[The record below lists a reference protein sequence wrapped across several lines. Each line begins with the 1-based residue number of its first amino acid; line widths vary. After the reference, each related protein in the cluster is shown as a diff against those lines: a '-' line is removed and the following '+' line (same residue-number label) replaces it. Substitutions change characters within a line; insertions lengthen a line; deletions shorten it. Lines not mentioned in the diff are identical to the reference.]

1 MAHGP
6 AAGPML
12 HQYSDTTSPSGVSP
26 APPLSD
32 EGRRCSAVH
41 HALQAAGL
49 FESSPAWR
57 VSPVPFQ
64 LTADEVVFFENLG
77 PQLWSFSKA
86 LNRLYL
92 ESVKGRQPF
101 WVHQY
106 LDQGKPQALLEYA
119 RMKRFRDAVPHVI
132 RPDVIPTE
140 TGMMITE
147 LDSVPGGIGMTGS
160 LSAAYGALGDAL
172 VGGTDGMIDG
182 FARLFR
188 SEDPSAGSGQA
199 PSVRSGQAPSV
210 RSGQAPSASLPSASL
225 RTSRTGRTSGAGS
238 ALGEAGCLAIVV
250 SDEAED
256 YRTEMEWVACRLRAA
271 GVDAYCVHPR
281 DLRFAE
287 ANLSPQLGP
296 AGVSGDTAGIRVMME
311 TPSGERPVSH
321 IYRFFE
327 LFDLDNVPK
336 SELLMYG
343 AKKGRVRVTPPYKPW
358 MEEKLAFALLHHPM
372 LEGFWADALGTDVFA
387 HLRQVMPKTWI
398 VDPRPLPPSAI
409 IPGLTLD
416 GKAVSD
422 WRQLAQATQKQRQC
436 VLKPSGFSELAWG
449 SRGVVVGHDIPQSAW
464 AAKLDHAL
472 DAFTT
477 TPYVFQA
484 FHKGRQYEMTYWDE
498 RTGQPASMEGRARLS
513 PYYFVSGDE
522 VTLGGILATVCP
534 KDKKLLHGMR
544 DAILAPCALRLRSG
558 QALPA
563 R

>member
-12 HQYSDTTSPSGVSP
+12 QQYSDTASPSGFSP
-26 APPLSD
+26 APPLSE
-32 EGRRCSAVH
+32 EGRRCSAVQD
-41 HALQAAGL
+41 ALQTAGL

-64 LTADEVVFFENLG
+64 LTADDVSFFEELG
-77 PQLWSFSKA
+77 PRLWAFSKA

-106 LDQGKPQALLEYA
+106 LDLGKPPALLEYA
-119 RMKRFRDAVPHVI
+119 RMKRFREALPLVI

-140 TGMMITE
+140 TGMTITE
-147 LDSVPGGIGMTGS
+147 LDSVPGGIGITGS
-160 LSAAYGALGDAL
+160 LSAAYAALGHTL
-172 VGGTDGMIDG
+172 VGGANGMIDG
-182 FARLFR
+182 FATLFR
-188 SEDPSAGSGQA
+188 SGDPSTSSGQA
-199 PSVRSGQAPSV
+199 PST
-210 RSGQAPSASLPSASL
+210 SL
-225 RTSRTGRTSGAGS
+225 RASRAGS
-238 ALGEAGCLAIVV
+238 AGGDAGCVAIVV

-256 YRTEMEWVACRLRAA
+256 YRIEMDWVACRLRAA
-271 GVDAYCVHPR
+271 GLDAYCVHPG
-281 DLRFAE
+281 DLRFSEDQPSSVPTLFA
-287 ANLSPQLGP
+287 S
-296 AGVSGDTAGIRVMME
+296 

-321 IYRFFE
+321 VYRFFE
-327 LFDLDNVPK
+327 LFDLDNIPK
-336 SELLMYG
+336 SELLMYA
-343 AKKGRVRVTPPYKPW
+343 AKKGRVKVTPPYKPW

-372 LEGFWADALGTDVFA
+372 LEGFWSGELGPDVFE

-472 DAFTT
+472 DAFSS

-484 FHKGRQYEMTYWDE
+484 FHKGRQFEMTYWDE
-498 RTGQPASMEGRARLS
+498 RTGQPVSMEGRARLS

-534 KDKKLLHGMR
+534 KDKKVLHGMR
-544 DAILAPCALRLRSG
+544 DAILAPCALRLRSLRLRSG
-558 QALPA
+558 QAGQAMPA

>member
-12 HQYSDTTSPSGVSP
+12 HHYSDTASLSGFSP

-64 LTADEVVFFENLG
+64 LTADEVAFFQNLG

-106 LDQGKPQALLEYA
+106 LDQGKPQALLDYA
-119 RMKRFRDAVPHVI
+119 RMKRFREAVPHVI

-140 TGMMITE
+140 TGMTITE
-147 LDSVPGGIGMTGS
+147 LDSVPGGIGITGS

-182 FARLFR
+182 FAGLFR
-188 SEDPSAGSGQA
+188 SGT
-199 PSVRSGQAPSV
+199 
-210 RSGQAPSASLPSASL
+210 PSASL
-225 RTSRTGRTSGAGS
+225 RAGS
-238 ALGEAGCLAIVV
+238 ARGDACCLAIVV

-281 DLRFAE
+281 DLRFTE
-287 ANLSPQLGP
+287 TSLSPQLVP
-296 AGVSGDTAGIRVMME
+296 ARVSGDPASIRVMME

-321 IYRFFE
+321 VYRFFE

-336 SELLMYG
+336 SELLMYS

-372 LEGFWADALGTDVFA
+372 LEGFWADALGTDAFA
-387 HLRQVMPKTWI
+387 HLRQVMPRTWI

-472 DAFTT
+472 DAFSS

-498 RTGQPASMEGRARLS
+498 RTEQPASMEGRARLS

-544 DAILAPCALRLRSG
+544 AAVLAPCALPVR
-558 QALPA
+558 
-563 R
+563 

>member
-12 HQYSDTTSPSGVSP
+12 QQYSDTASPSGFSP
-26 APPLSD
+26 APPLCD
-32 EGRRCSAVH
+32 EGRRCSAVRD
-41 HALQAAGL
+41 ALQAAGL

-57 VSPVPFQ
+57 VSPVPFP
-64 LTADEVVFFENLG
+64 LTADDVSFFEDLG
-77 PQLWSFSKA
+77 PRLWAFSKA

-106 LDQGKPQALLEYA
+106 LDLGKPPALLEYA
-119 RMKRFRDAVPHVI
+119 RMKRFREALPLVI

-147 LDSVPGGIGMTGS
+147 LDSVPGGIGITGC
-160 LSAAYGALGDAL
+160 LSSAYGALGDSL
-172 VGGTDGMIDG
+172 VGGTDGMIET
-182 FARLFR
+182 FAALFR
-188 SEDPSAGSGQA
+188 SGNAAGGDD
-199 PSVRSGQAPSV
+199 
-210 RSGQAPSASLPSASL
+210 
-225 RTSRTGRTSGAGS
+225 
-238 ALGEAGCLAIVV
+238 GCVAIVV

-256 YRTEMEWVACRLRAA
+256 YRIEMEWAACRLRAA
-271 GVDAYCVHPR
+271 GLDAWCVHPG
-281 DLRFAE
+281 DLRFTEDQPSLLPTLFA
-287 ANLSPQLGP
+287 A
-296 AGVSGDTAGIRVMME
+296 

-321 IYRFFE
+321 VYRFFE
-327 LFDLDNVPK
+327 LFDLDNIPK
-336 SELLMYG
+336 SELLMY
-343 AKKGRVRVTPPYKPW
+343 AARKGRVKVTPPYKPW

-372 LEGFWADALGTDVFA
+372 LERFWSDALGPDVFA
-387 HLRQVMPKTWI
+387 YLTQVMPKTWI

-409 IPGLTLD
+409 IPDLTLD

-422 WRQLAQATQKQRQC
+422 WRQIARATQKQRHC

-472 DAFTT
+472 DTFSS

-484 FHKGRQYEMTYWDE
+484 FHKGRQFEMPHWDE
-498 RTGQPASMEGRARLS
+498 RTGQLESMEGRARLS

-544 DAILAPCALRLRSG
+544 DAILAPCA
-558 QALPA
+558 PA
-563 R
+563 G

>member
-6 AAGPML
+6 TAGPML
-12 HQYSDTTSPSGVSP
+12 QQYSDTASPSGFSP
-26 APPLSD
+26 ASPLSE

-41 HALQAAGL
+41 HALQTAGL

-64 LTADEVVFFENLG
+64 LTADEVSFFEDLG
-77 PQLWSFSKA
+77 VRLWSFSKA

-106 LDQGKPQALLEYA
+106 LDQGKPPALLEYA
-119 RMKRFRDAVPHVI
+119 RMKRFREALPRVI

-140 TGMMITE
+140 AGMAITE
-147 LDSVPGGIGMTGS
+147 LDSVPGGIGITGS
-160 LSAAYGALGDAL
+160 LSAAYAELGDTL
-172 VGGTDGMIDG
+172 VGGADGMIEG
-182 FARLFR
+182 FAGLFR
-188 SEDPSAGSGQA
+188 SGDPS
-199 PSVRSGQAPSV
+199 
-210 RSGQAPSASLPSASL
+210 
-225 RTSRTGRTSGAGS
+225 TGS
-238 ALGEAGCLAIVV
+238 AGETAGCVAIVV

-256 YRTEMEWVACRLRAA
+256 YRTEMDWVACRLRSV
-271 GVDAYCVHPR
+271 GMNVYCVHPR
-281 DLRFAE
+281 DLRFSE
-287 ANLSPQLGP
+287 DEGSFSPALF
-296 AGVSGDTAGIRVMME
+296 AR

-321 IYRFFE
+321 VYRFFE
-327 LFDLDNVPK
+327 LFDLENVPK
-336 SELLMYG
+336 SELLLYS
-343 AKKGRVRVTPPYKPW
+343 AKKGRVGVTPPYKPW

-372 LEGFWADALGTDVFA
+372 LAGFWSDALGPAGFE
-387 HLRQVMPKTWI
+387 HLRQIMPRTWV

-409 IPGLTLD
+409 IPDLTLD

-422 WRQLAQATQKQRQC
+422 WRQLARATQKQRQY

-449 SRGVVVGHDIPQSAW
+449 SRGVIVGHDIPQSAW
-464 AAKLDHAL
+464 AAKLEHAL
-472 DAFTT
+472 DAFTS

-484 FHKGRQYEMTYWDE
+484 FHKGRSYEMTYWDE
-498 RTGQPASMEGRARLS
+498 RTGQLESMEGRARLS

-544 DAILAPCALRLRSG
+544 DAILAPCAKPAG
-558 QALPA
+558 QEDVTA
-563 R
+563 

>member
-1 MAHGP
+1 MI
-6 AAGPML
+6 
-12 HQYSDTTSPSGVSP
+12 QRCSDTAVPSALSS
-26 APPLSD
+26 APTAPLCD
-32 EGRRCSAVH
+32 EGRRCLSVH

-49 FESSPAWR
+49 FDSRPAWR
-57 VSPVPFQ
+57 VSPVPFP
-64 LTADEVVFFENLG
+64 LTADEVSFFEDLG
-77 PQLWSFSKA
+77 PRLWSFSKA

-106 LDQGKPQALLEYA
+106 LDQGKPQALLEFA
-119 RMKRFRDAVPHVI
+119 RMKRFREAVPLVI

-140 TGMMITE
+140 AGMTITE
-147 LDSVPGGIGMTGS
+147 LDSVPGGIGITGS
-160 LSAAYGALGDAL
+160 LSSAYAALGDTL
-172 VGGTDGMIDG
+172 VGGADGMIEG
-182 FARLFR
+182 FAGLFR
-188 SEDPSAGSGQA
+188 SGED
-199 PSVRSGQAPSV
+199 
-210 RSGQAPSASLPSASL
+210 
-225 RTSRTGRTSGAGS
+225 
-238 ALGEAGCLAIVV
+238 AGCVAIVV

-256 YRTEMEWVACRLRAA
+256 YRAEMDWVACRLRAA
-271 GVDAYCVHPR
+271 GTDAWCVHPR
-281 DLRFAE
+281 DLRFTEEQPSLVPTLLA
-287 ANLSPQLGP
+287 S
-296 AGVSGDTAGIRVMME
+296 

-321 IYRFFE
+321 VYRFFE
-327 LFDLDNVPK
+327 LFDLDNIPK
-336 SELLMYG
+336 SELLMYA
-343 AKKGRVRVTPPYKPW
+343 AKKGGVSVTPPYKPW

-372 LEGFWADALGTDVFA
+372 LEKFWPDALGPDVFA
-387 HLRQVMPKTWI
+387 HLRQVMPNTWI

-472 DAFTT
+472 DAFSS

-484 FHKGRQYEMTYWDE
+484 FHKGRQFEMTYWDE
-498 RTGQPASMEGRARLS
+498 RAGQPASMEGRARLS

-544 DAILAPCALRLRSG
+544 DAILAPCALRAG
-558 QALPA
+558 
-563 R
+563 

>member
-1 MAHGP
+1 MSHVP
-6 AAGPML
+6 AAV
-12 HQYSDTTSPSGVSP
+12 PSTFSP
-26 APPLSD
+26 APSLSE
-32 EGRRCSAVH
+32 EGRRCLSVH

-49 FESSPAWR
+49 FDSTPAWR
-57 VSPVPFQ
+57 VSPVPFP
-64 LTADEVVFFENLG
+64 LTARDLAFFEDLG
-77 PQLWSFSKA
+77 PQLWAFSKA

-106 LDQGKPQALLEYA
+106 LDQGKPQALLEFA
-119 RMKRFRDAVPHVI
+119 RMKRFREALPLVI

-140 TGMMITE
+140 AGMTITE
-147 LDSVPGGIGMTGS
+147 LDSVPGGIGITGS
-160 LSAAYGALGDAL
+160 LSAAYAALGATL
-172 VGGTDGMIDG
+172 VGGADGMIEG

-188 SEDPSAGSGQA
+188 SGKTAGED
-199 PSVRSGQAPSV
+199 
-210 RSGQAPSASLPSASL
+210 
-225 RTSRTGRTSGAGS
+225 
-238 ALGEAGCLAIVV
+238 AGCVAIVV

-256 YRTEMEWVACRLRAA
+256 YRTEMDWVACRLR
-271 GVDAYCVHPR
+271 GTGLDAYCVHPR
-281 DLRFAE
+281 DLRFTEDQPSSVPTLFA
-287 ANLSPQLGP
+287 S
-296 AGVSGDTAGIRVMME
+296 

-321 IYRFFE
+321 VYRFFE
-327 LFDLDNVPK
+327 LFDLDNIPK
-336 SELLMYG
+336 SELLMYA
-343 AKKGRVRVTPPYKPW
+343 AKKGRVKVTPPYKPW

-372 LEGFWADALGTDVFA
+372 LEGFWSDELGPDVFE

-422 WRQLAQATQKQRQC
+422 WRQLAHATQKQRQC

-464 AAKLDHAL
+464 AAKLDHAM
-472 DAFTT
+472 DAFSS

-484 FHKGRQYEMTYWDE
+484 FHKGRQFEMPYWDE
-498 RTGQPASMEGRARLS
+498 RTGQLESMEGRARLS

-534 KDKKLLHGMR
+534 KDKKVLHGMR
-544 DAILAPCALRLRSG
+544 DAILAPCALRLRSQETYAQG
-558 QALPA
+558 D
-563 R
+563 RRGTRSS